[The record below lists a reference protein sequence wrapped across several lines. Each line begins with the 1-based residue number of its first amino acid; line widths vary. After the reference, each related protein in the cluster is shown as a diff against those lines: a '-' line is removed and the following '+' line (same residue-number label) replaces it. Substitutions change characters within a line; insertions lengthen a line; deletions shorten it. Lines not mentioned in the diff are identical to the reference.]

1 MKKSTSIII
10 LLTTII
16 IISILRTIVFPP
28 QHNADGFTLILSKDG
43 TKILSDNDIECYNRS
58 SHELILTEECADRL
72 RKMKEPLTGDFIITI
87 DGEEVLRGIF
97 VPPVVSRSY
106 PSTEV
111 VIVYPSF
118 QSDYHTMKIQM
129 GYPWDE
135 PTEYDPRNDNMMMQ
149 YFDLLNKL
157 TQ

>member
-1 MKKSTSIII
+1 M
-10 LLTTII
+10 
-16 IISILRTIVFPP
+16 FPP
-28 QHNADGFTLILSKDG
+28 QHNSAGLSIILSKDD
-43 TKILSDNDIECYNRS
+43 TKILSDNDIGSYNIS
-58 SHELILTEECADRL
+58 SHELTLTEKCADRL
-72 RKMKEPLTGDFIITI
+72 KKMKEPLTGDFIIII
-87 DGEEVLRGIF
+87 DGEEVLCGIF

-118 QSDYHTMKIQM
+118 QSDYQTMKIQM

-135 PTEYDPRNDNMMMQ
+135 PKEYDPRNDNMMMY
-149 YFDLLNKL
+149 YFDQLGKL

>member
-1 MKKSTSIII
+1 VKKSTSIII
-10 LLTTII
+10 LLTTVI
-16 IISILRTIVFPP
+16 IISILRIYVFPP
-28 QHNADGFTLILSKDG
+28 QNSAARFSIILTKDD
-43 TKILSDNDIECYNRS
+43 TKILSGDDIDSYNMS

-118 QSDYHTMKIQM
+118 QSDYQTMKIQM

-135 PTEYDPRNDNMMMQ
+135 PTEYDPRNNNMMMQ
-149 YFDLLNKL
+149 YFDLLGKL

>member
-1 MKKSTSIII
+1 MEPIFFIEISHCSSWACLNT
-10 LLTTII
+10 LHAVNTC
-16 IISILRTIVFPP
+16 ISINPRPIEAKL
-28 QHNADGFTLILSKDG
+28 LSNQP
-43 TKILSDNDIECYNRS
+43 SAR
-58 SHELILTEECADRL
+58 A
-72 RKMKEPLTGDFIITI
+72 LTGDFIITI